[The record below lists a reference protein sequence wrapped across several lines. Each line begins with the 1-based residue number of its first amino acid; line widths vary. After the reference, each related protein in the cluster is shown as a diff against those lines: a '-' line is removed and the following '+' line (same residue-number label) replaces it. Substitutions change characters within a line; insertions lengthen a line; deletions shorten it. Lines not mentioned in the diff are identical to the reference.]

1 MARDYGRIR
10 TSFWEDD
17 RIKPLPMAEKMV
29 AAYLL
34 TSNHTNAIGC
44 FKLPLAYVADDLGVE
59 AKSLEPIFANLRGAH
74 FIRWC
79 ERVPW
84 LWIPNYLKHNPP
96 ETPNVWR
103 RCVAEMKLLPVEIS
117 ARAHI
122 AEELFRIAAEERMKT
137 ITAEEKTKLQAFRM
151 HDEGINHASA
161 MHEPCTTRA
170 RPSPGPSPGPVPGPI
185 PKKEETSTPPQAAE
199 EPTAPEPVLTPKS
212 KRRTQIA
219 EDCPSKLLQG
229 QAVQFWGV
237 NGRLDLS
244 ARIADEAEHFRD
256 HHLKIG
262 STMADWSAAWRTW
275 YREAVKRNRPTLNQ
289 RKESSHE
296 QGQRIGLELIR
307 EISSNHAPDCRAD
320 HGAGAALPDWPGDDG
335 RGAEGV
341 VEGPLR
347 RLSAS

>member
-10 TSFWEDD
+10 TSFWDDD
-17 RIKPLPMAEKMV
+17 RIKPLSMAEKMV

-74 FIRWC
+74 FIKWC

-137 ITAEEKTKLQAFRM
+137 ITAEEKTKLDAFRK

-170 RPSPGPSPGPVPGPI
+170 RPVPSPVPSPGPSPGPGPVPGP
-185 PKKEETSTPPQAAE
+185 KETTKEESKSAQQAA
-199 EPTAPEPVLTPKS
+199 PL
-212 KRRTQIA
+212 
-219 EDCPSKLLQG
+219 
-229 QAVQFWGV
+229 
-237 NGRLDLS
+237 
-244 ARIADEAEHFRD
+244 
-256 HHLKIG
+256 
-262 STMADWSAAWRTW
+262 
-275 YREAVKRNRPTLNQ
+275 AVKRKDMGTRW
-289 RKESSHE
+289 SSEDRVSDEWVEDAVSAAHNL
-296 QGQRIGLELIR
+296 GLPRVDLRR
-307 EISSNHAPDCRAD
+307 EAAKFEHYWASK
-320 HGAGAALPDWPGDDG
+320 AGANGRKVNWRLTWLGWAQKAAEDGQGRLGRQGGQGRKPSAHDNFLAAAAKLAHPEAGSDGSADQPHPGPPRPAL
-335 RGAEGV
+335 
-341 VEGPLR
+341 L
-347 RLSAS
+347 AS